1 MDNSSMDN
9 SSMDNSSMD
18 NSSMDNKSLGLSGWV
33 QRYRKAILLLVV
45 VLCLGG
51 FYASQS
57 LPVAIFPDLAAP
69 RIIVTVDAGNTPI
82 PTVLA
87 NITRPLENAVSGVPN
102 VTKVLSLTQR
112 GGDEL
117 DVNFNWGTDMQTTL
131 QLVQARIAQVQAA
144 LPAGTHVTAERLNPS
159 VFPVM
164 GYSLYSKTVSQQEL
178 RRLSL
183 YTLRPRLLQVPGVR
197 EIAVQGG
204 DTPDFLVQL
213 NPTALLARGVSVS
226 DVQTA
231 LSKNNQVNSV
241 GFYDQSFLRYQVL
254 VSGLFKTAKDI
265 ENVTVAVKNR
275 VPVTIGEIGTVTRGV
290 ELHTVE
296 TSGDGHPAVL
306 LSIIKQPAGNTVQVS
321 DGIKKALADAK
332 SALPPGIT
340 VTNYY
345 DQSEIVVGSQH
356 SVIEALILG
365 GALALIVLM
374 LFLGNLRTA
383 SIVLIILPL
392 TIIIAFALMKVL
404 GQTMNIMTL
413 GALAVAL
420 GLVIDDGIV
429 VVENIYTELE
439 NGKERSE
446 AIAAGLKAI
455 TSAMVGSSLTT
466 MAAFLPL
473 TFLNDLTGQFFGPL
487 ALVMIATLTISLAL
501 ALLLTPILAGWLL
514 PKKAAA
520 HDAKKPNVFA
530 RILGFFP
537 RQFDKIVRVYARA
550 LHWCLAHKAVVIVLL
565 LPIGIGTFLLY
576 QRIPTGF
583 FPEFDEGGFILDY
596 QLPAGTSL
604 AEASAVSGQIET
616 VLAKTPE
623 VANWSR
629 QTGAQ
634 NGFAITTQNVGDMT
648 VRLKSNRSR
657 GINAVMDDVRAQVEA
672 KYPAAQVDFHQTL
685 QDEIG
690 DIAGNPNP
698 VEIKIFGPDQATL
711 ENLAQKVD
719 GVIAKLPFVQ
729 GDFNG
734 IIHSSPES
742 VLKVNTSE
750 AQRYGLTTDDITQA
764 VSAALQGVEPTQVQQ
779 GEQAVGVRVQ
789 LTHPG
794 QALDPNLLPHIL
806 VASPVTGG
814 DVPVSEVASVQ
825 SEPGAAQI
833 TRENQRQMISVTASL
848 AGSNLGGDTQTI
860 QSAVRKQVTLPPG
873 YTIEYGG
880 LYASQQKSFAE
891 LGQTLLITMMLVFT
905 LLVFQF
911 RSIRQ
916 AMALLLAA
924 ILSLFGVLAALTLA
938 KTPLNI
944 SSFTGA
950 IMIIGII
957 TENGIVLFAFF
968 NHLRS
973 EDPSGDLTAQIQK
986 AGEERLRPILMT
998 TIGAILALM
1007 PLALGLGAGAALQ
1020 KPLAIAVIGGLSVST
1035 LFTLIV
1041 APVLFVALEGLTRTK
1056 PKEKPSKLAKSPTTP
1071 PVKSDAEPVTLKTG

>member
-1 MDNSSMDN
+1 M
-9 SSMDNSSMD
+9 
-18 NSSMDNKSLGLSGWV
+18 GLNGWV
-33 QRYRKAILLLVV
+33 QHYRKAILLLVV
-45 VLCLGG
+45 ILCLGG
-51 FYASQS
+51 FYASQA
-57 LPVAIFPDLAAP
+57 LPVAIFPDLNAP
-69 RIIVTVDAGNTPI
+69 RIIVTADAGNTPI

-87 NITRPLENAVSGVPN
+87 NITRPLENAVSGVPD
-102 VTKVLSLTQR
+102 VTKVSSLTQR

-117 DVNFNWGTDMQTTL
+117 DVNFNWGTDMQSTL
-131 QLVQARIAQVQAA
+131 QLVQARITQIQAT
-144 LPAGTHVTAERLNPS
+144 LPAGTNVTSERLNPS

-164 GYSLYSKTVSQQEL
+164 GYSLYSNTVSPQEM
-178 RRLSL
+178 RRIAL
-183 YTLRPRLLQVPGVR
+183 YTLRPRLLRVPGVR

-213 NPTALLARGVSVS
+213 NATSLLARGVSAQ
-226 DVQTA
+226 DVETA
-231 LSKNNQVNSV
+231 LAKNNEVSAV
-241 GFYDQSFLRYQVL
+241 GYYDQSFLRYQVL

-275 VPVTIGEIGTVTRGV
+275 VPVTIGEVGTVTHGI
-290 ELHTVE
+290 EPHTVE
-296 TSGDGHPAVL
+296 TSGDGHVAVL
-306 LSIIKQPAGNTVQVS
+306 LSIIKQPTGNTVQVA

-332 SALPPGIT
+332 SVIPPGLT
-340 VTNYY
+340 VTNFY
-345 DQSEIVVGSQH
+345 DQSEIVIGSQH

-365 GALALIVLM
+365 GALALVVLM

-383 SIVLIILPL
+383 AIVLIILPL

-429 VVENIYTELE
+429 VVENMFHELE

-455 TSAMVGSSLTT
+455 TPAMVGSSVTT

-487 ALVMIATLTISLAL
+487 ALVMIATLTVSLAL

-520 HDAKKPNVFA
+520 HDTKKANILA

-550 LHWCLAHKAVVIVLL
+550 LHWCLSRKAVILLLL
-565 LPIGIGTFLLY
+565 LPVALGTLLLY
-576 QRIPTGF
+576 QHIQTGF

-604 AEASAVSGQIET
+604 TEASHVSGQIET

-623 VANWSR
+623 VAAWSR

-634 NGFAITTQNVGDMT
+634 NGFAITTQNTGDMT
-648 VRLKSNRSR
+648 VRLKSNRTR
-657 GINAVMDDVRAQVEA
+657 DINAVMDDIRGQVES

-685 QDEIG
+685 QDNIG

-698 VEIKIFGPDQATL
+698 VEIKIFGTDQKTL
-711 ENLAQKVD
+711 ESLAQQVD
-719 GVIAKLPFVQ
+719 GVIAKLPYVV

-742 VLKVNTSE
+742 VLNVNTQE
-750 AQRYGLTTDDITQA
+750 AQRYGLTADDITQA
-764 VSAALQGVEPTQVQQ
+764 VQAALQGVEPTQVQQ
-779 GEQAVGVRVQ
+779 GEQAVGVRVV

-794 QALDPNLLPHIL
+794 QSLDPNLLPHIL

-814 DVPVSEVASVQ
+814 DVPVSEVAAVV
-825 SEPGAAQI
+825 SEPGAAQV
-833 TRENQRQMISVTASL
+833 TRENQRQMISVTAGLSGKDL
-848 AGSNLGGDTQTI
+848 GSATQAI
-860 QSAVRKQVTLPPG
+860 QSAVSQQVKLPAG

-880 LYASQQKSFAE
+880 LYASQQQSFAE

-916 AMALLLAA
+916 AISLLLAA
-924 ILSLFGVLAALTLA
+924 ILSLFGVLAALMLTG
-938 KTPLNI
+938 TQLNI

-968 NHLRS
+968 NHLRH
-973 EDPSGDLTAQIQK
+973 EDPDGDLTAQVQK

-1041 APVLFVALEGLTRTK
+1041 APVLFVTLEGLTRQRK
-1056 PKEKPSKLAKSPTTP
+1056 
-1071 PVKSDAEPVTLKTG
+1071 